1 MFNLRL
7 SKSAVSVALHQPID
21 PQAPVSLAPSTADLQ
36 HRHPC
41 RRFRSSDRAAGAHRF
56 DPVYWVSRFLNLI
69 QFNCCM
75 DHHQAYNPQLTAA
88 QCRARA
94 SLIRRS
100 IGSNSDAELR
110 VRLLDI
116 AEQYEEL
123 AEGIDRINFDDD
135 QEPVSK
141 EISF

>member
-1 MFNLRL
+1 M
-7 SKSAVSVALHQPID
+7 
-21 PQAPVSLAPSTADLQ
+21 
-36 HRHPC
+36 HR
-41 RRFRSSDRAAGAHRF
+41 
-56 DPVYWVSRFLNLI
+56 VSRFLNLI

-75 DHHQAYNPQLTAA
+75 DHHQAYGPQLTAA

-94 SLIRRS
+94 NLIRRS
-100 IGSNSDAELR
+100 IGANCDSELR

-116 AEQYEEL
+116 AEEYEDL